1 MFLSEYLI
9 FSNHLN
15 YSLQCYVIYF
25 GWLVS
30 IEIDVYIVGQEVD
43 PAFGYKNPEI
53 MKSYVTIVKRCERE
67 LLCKLSELKC
77 RLEVD
82 KLIACGFVGEDFSK
96 CIIRKYTQRHY
107 TQQKFN
113 LIRDEN
119 EG

>member
-1 MFLSEYLI
+1 M
-9 FSNHLN
+9 
-15 YSLQCYVIYF
+15 
-25 GWLVS
+25 
-30 IEIDVYIVGQEVD
+30 D
-43 PAFGYKNPEI
+43 PTLGYKNKEI
-53 MKSYVTIVKRCERE
+53 MNDYVNIVKRCERDRI
-67 LLCKLSELKC
+67 CKLSELKC

-82 KLIACGFVGEDFSK
+82 KLIACGFVGTDFSK

>member
-1 MFLSEYLI
+1 M
-9 FSNHLN
+9 
-15 YSLQCYVIYF
+15 
-25 GWLVS
+25 VS

-107 TQQKFN
+107 TQHKFN
-113 LIRDEN
+113 LIIKEIREVGIFFFYLIN
-119 EG
+119 ESYSFLHHVFDNIIL

>member
-1 MFLSEYLI
+1 M
-9 FSNHLN
+9 
-15 YSLQCYVIYF
+15 
-25 GWLVS
+25 
-30 IEIDVYIVGQEVD
+30 DVYIIGQEVD

-107 TQQKFN
+107 TQHKFN

-119 EG
+119 EGYYFILFLIIVILVYYHFFINPILILQFY